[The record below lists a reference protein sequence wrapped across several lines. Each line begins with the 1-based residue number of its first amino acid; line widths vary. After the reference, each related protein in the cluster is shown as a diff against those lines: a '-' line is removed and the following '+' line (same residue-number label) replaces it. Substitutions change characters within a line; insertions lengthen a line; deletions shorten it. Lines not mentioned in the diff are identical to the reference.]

1 LRALHCAAQYGFA
14 EMVRTLAELG
24 ADVQAQ
30 DADGDA
36 PLHLA
41 AYAGHVEVVKTLVQA
56 GAEVETSDADGW
68 RPLHKAAGQGQ
79 VALVT
84 TLVGGRW
91 RFALNGRRH
100 TSPG

>member
-1 LRALHCAAQYGFA
+1 
-14 EMVRTLAELG
+14 MAELG

-41 AYAGHVEVVKTLVQA
+41 AYGGHMHVEVVKTLVQA